1 MLFYRLGSENQ
12 IQIDQGDE
20 TEGLK
25 MEGFEGKV
33 LKRGDWRVRV

>member
-12 IQIDQGDE
+12 TDQGTE
-20 TEGLK
+20 TEGLE

-33 LKRGDWRVRV
+33 LKRGDWRLRV